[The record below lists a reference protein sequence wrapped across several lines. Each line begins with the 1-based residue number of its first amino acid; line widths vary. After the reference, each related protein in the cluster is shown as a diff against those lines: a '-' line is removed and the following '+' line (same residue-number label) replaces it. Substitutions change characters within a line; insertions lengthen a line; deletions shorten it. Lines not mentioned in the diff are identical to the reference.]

1 VDYSLYSLGI
11 VKTKNGFIDM
21 GESER
26 YIDYKHQKRKSSLSD
41 RWAGNATLG
50 LILLNVL
57 FLVTLMSIKVGYQV
71 GEHPE
76 SSFTDSII
84 KYLVLPE
91 SFSAWIDRPWTI
103 ITFMFTGSASPMF
116 ALLANLFWLYVF
128 GDLLRKQGGNEWV
141 VPIYLYG
148 GLLGGLFFM
157 MGNMFFAGT
166 GTAQFLMGCGLPVT
180 ALAAASLNWSPTYR
194 MLTRQGEGY
203 GVPLWV
209 VFIIWLVLDGMTWI
223 GRAPGFWFA
232 HGGALLTGFLY
243 TVLLKKSLDPGRW
256 MIRLYRW
263 FMQALKPAPKESMSQ
278 VRNRNF
284 YQTGNR
290 PPYVRKQTINETQI
304 DQILDKI
311 NESGYNSLTEEEKMI
326 LKRSSEEN

>member
-1 VDYSLYSLGI
+1 LYSLGI
-11 VKTKNGFIDM
+11 VKTKNDFIDM

-26 YIDYKHQKRKSSLSD
+26 YIDYKHLKRKSSLSD
-41 RWAGNATLG
+41 RWAGSATLG

-103 ITFMFTGSASPMF
+103 LTFMFIGSGVPMF
-116 ALLANLFWLYVF
+116 AFLANLFWLYFF
-128 GDLLRKQGGNEWV
+128 GDVLRKQGGNEWV

-157 MGNMFFAGT
+157 VGNLFFGET
-166 GTAQFLMGCGLPVT
+166 SHAQLLMGCGLPVT
-180 ALAAASLNWSPTYR
+180 ALAIASLNWNPSYR
-194 MLTRQGEGY
+194 VLTRQGESN
-203 GVPLWV
+203 GVQLWV
-209 VFIIWLVLDGMTWI
+209 VFIIWLILDSMTWI
-223 GRAPGFWFA
+223 GSTSGFWFA
-232 HGGALLTGFLY
+232 HGGAMLTGFLY
-243 TVLLKKSLDPGRW
+243 TVLLKKGMDPGSW

-263 FMQALKPAPKESMSQ
+263 FMQALKPAPKESMSEI
-278 VRNRNF
+278 RNRNY

-290 PPYVRKQTINETQI
+290 PPFVKKQTINETQI

-311 NESGYNSLTEEEKMI
+311 NESGYNSLTAEEKMI
-326 LKRSSEEN
+326 LKRSSEED